1 MQDQSST
8 VCFSCGQAVG
18 FPARINHR
26 SDGSVCQPCA
36 DRALGSIPAALPR
49 SLEALD
55 EALDEAQDE
64 VAADDARGAQAQA
77 ESLAEL
83 HAELDDPDPDVPA

>member
-8 VCFSCGQAVG
+8 VCFACGQAVG

-36 DRALGSIPAALPR
+36 DRALGSIPPALPR
-49 SLEALD
+49 TVEAEQEAEDIEAELERVYAPL
-55 EALDEAQDE
+55 ERPAESAPE
-64 VAADDARGAQAQA
+64 TDDA
-77 ESLAEL
+77 
-83 HAELDDPDPDVPA
+83 PPDVPA